1 MIKRLGALAVAA
13 IALVAPANAAGDAR
27 PKYVKTPTGYL
38 MVLRRGDD
46 VIANLEKLAEQE
58 KIPSA
63 SLTGIGFLSDV
74 TFGFFDFSKKEFQ
87 PKTFHDVEMAGMT
100 GTIAWKDGKPSVHA
114 HAAAAG
120 PDFNAIGGHVLAA
133 KVGPGSVEVSVVVHD
148 KKLQRLVDPDIG
160 ANVLHL
166 D

>member
-1 MIKRLGALAVAA
+1 MLKPRAALAA
-13 IALVAPANAAGDAR
+13 IALALAAPANAADDAR
-27 PKYVKTPTGYL
+27 AKFVTTPTGYL

-46 VIANLEKLAEQE
+46 VIASIEKLAEEQ

-74 TFGFFDFSKKEFQ
+74 TFGFFDFGKKEFQ
-87 PKTFHDVEMAGMT
+87 PKTFHDVEMASMT

-120 PDFNAIGGHVLAA
+120 RDFNAVGGHVLAA

-148 KKLQRLVDPDIG
+148 KQLQRLKDPGIG
-160 ANVLHL
+160 ANVLQL

>member
-1 MIKRLGALAVAA
+1 MITRLGALAAAA
-13 IALVAPANAAGDAR
+13 IALTASANALNDAR

-58 KIPSA
+58 KSA

-114 HAAAAG
+114 HAAVAG
-120 PDFNAIGGHVLAA
+120 PDFIAIGGHVLAA